1 MNYLTF
7 FQEKLILKKRINFIL
22 HKKTPQSILTTTLI
36 TTTTEIYNI
45 RNDTMM
51 MMNRRHTKGFGRM
64 KKEKEKKAKKK
75 EKEEENKLI
84 RESEENSSSLSS
96 KDEAH
101 STQNILVTNVKRKSG
116 ADYDEDKDAHTTT
129 CRTTTTTTTTSANTT
144 RNCRICMCEESR
156 SMPFVQLR
164 CTCKGAMAFAHK
176 VLKRFFS
183 SKYYSFDFLLSLS
196 FLLFV
201 LTMAFKIILHI
212 TS

>member
-1 MNYLTF
+1 MV
-7 FQEKLILKKRINFIL
+7 
-22 HKKTPQSILTTTLI
+22 
-36 TTTTEIYNI
+36 
-45 RNDTMM
+45 
-51 MMNRRHTKGFGRM
+51 MMNRRHSKGFGRM
-64 KKEKEKKAKKK
+64 KEEKEKKTKKK
-75 EKEEENKLI
+75 EKEEENKLV

-101 STQNILVTNVKRKSG
+101 STQNILVTNVKRKS
-116 ADYDEDKDAHTTT
+116 ADYDEDKKDEDKTTT
-129 CRTTTTTTTTSANTT
+129 RITTTTTTTTSANTNTT

-156 SMPFVQLR
+156 SMPFVQLG

-183 SKYYSFDFLLSLS
+183 SKYYRFDFLLSLF

-201 LTMAFKIILHI
+201 LTIAFKIILHI

>member
-1 MNYLTF
+1 
-7 FQEKLILKKRINFIL
+7 
-22 HKKTPQSILTTTLI
+22 
-36 TTTTEIYNI
+36 
-45 RNDTMM
+45 
-51 MMNRRHTKGFGRM
+51 M

-129 CRTTTTTTTTSANTT
+129 CRTTTTTTTTTSANTT

-156 SMPFVQLR
+156 SMPFVQLG

-201 LTMAFKIILHI
+201 LTMAFKIILHT

>member
-1 MNYLTF
+1 MV
-7 FQEKLILKKRINFIL
+7 
-22 HKKTPQSILTTTLI
+22 
-36 TTTTEIYNI
+36 
-45 RNDTMM
+45 
-51 MMNRRHTKGFGRM
+51 MMNRRHSKGFGRM
-64 KKEKEKKAKKK
+64 KEEKEKKTKKK
-75 EKEEENKLI
+75 EKEEENKLV

-101 STQNILVTNVKRKSG
+101 STQNILVTNVKRKS

-129 CRTTTTTTTTSANTT
+129 CRTTTTTTTTTSANTNTT

-156 SMPFVQLR
+156 SMPFVQLG

-183 SKYYSFDFLLSLS
+183 SKYYRFDFLLSLF

>member
-1 MNYLTF
+1 M
-7 FQEKLILKKRINFIL
+7 
-22 HKKTPQSILTTTLI
+22 
-36 TTTTEIYNI
+36 
-45 RNDTMM
+45 
-51 MMNRRHTKGFGRM
+51 
-64 KKEKEKKAKKK
+64 KEKEKKTKKK
-75 EKEEENKLI
+75 KKEEENKLI

-129 CRTTTTTTTTSANTT
+129 CRTTTTTTTSANTT

-156 SMPFVQLR
+156 SMPFVQLG

-201 LTMAFKIILHI
+201 LTMAFKIILHT

>member
-1 MNYLTF
+1 MV
-7 FQEKLILKKRINFIL
+7 
-22 HKKTPQSILTTTLI
+22 
-36 TTTTEIYNI
+36 
-45 RNDTMM
+45 
-51 MMNRRHTKGFGRM
+51 MMNRRHSKGFGRM
-64 KKEKEKKAKKK
+64 KEEKEKKTKKK
-75 EKEEENKLI
+75 EKEEENKLV

-101 STQNILVTNVKRKSG
+101 STQNILVTNVKRKS
-116 ADYDEDKDAHTTT
+116 ADYDEDKKDEDKTTT
-129 CRTTTTTTTTSANTT
+129 RITTTTTTSANTNTT

-156 SMPFVQLR
+156 SMPFVQLG

-183 SKYYSFDFLLSLS
+183 SKYYRFDFLLSLF

-201 LTMAFKIILHI
+201 LTIAFKIILHI

>member
-1 MNYLTF
+1 
-7 FQEKLILKKRINFIL
+7 
-22 HKKTPQSILTTTLI
+22 
-36 TTTTEIYNI
+36 
-45 RNDTMM
+45 
-51 MMNRRHTKGFGRM
+51 MMNRRHSKGFGRM
-64 KKEKEKKAKKK
+64 KEEKEKKTKKK
-75 EKEEENKLI
+75 EKEEENKLV

-101 STQNILVTNVKRKSG
+101 STQNILVTNVKRKS
-116 ADYDEDKDAHTTT
+116 ADYDEDKKDEDKTTT
-129 CRTTTTTTTTSANTT
+129 RITTTTTTSANTNTT

-156 SMPFVQLR
+156 SMPFVQLG

-183 SKYYSFDFLLSLS
+183 SKYYRFDFLLSLF

-201 LTMAFKIILHI
+201 LTIAFKIILHI

>member
-1 MNYLTF
+1 
-7 FQEKLILKKRINFIL
+7 
-22 HKKTPQSILTTTLI
+22 
-36 TTTTEIYNI
+36 
-45 RNDTMM
+45 
-51 MMNRRHTKGFGRM
+51 MNRRHSKGFGRM
-64 KKEKEKKAKKK
+64 KKEKEKKTKKK
-75 EKEEENKLI
+75 EKEEEKKLV

-101 STQNILVTNVKRKSG
+101 STQNILATSVKRKS
-116 ADYDEDKDAHTTT
+116 ADYDEDKKDEDKTTT
-129 CRTTTTTTTTSANTT
+129 RITTTTTTTTSANTT

-156 SMPFVQLR
+156 SMPFVQLG

-183 SKYYSFDFLLSLS
+183 SKYYRFDFLLSLF

-201 LTMAFKIILHI
+201 LTTAFKIILHI

>member
-1 MNYLTF
+1 
-7 FQEKLILKKRINFIL
+7 
-22 HKKTPQSILTTTLI
+22 
-36 TTTTEIYNI
+36 
-45 RNDTMM
+45 MM
-51 MMNRRHTKGFGRM
+51 MINRRHSKGFGRM
-64 KKEKEKKAKKK
+64 KKEKEKKTKKK
-75 EKEEENKLI
+75 EKEEEKKLV

-101 STQNILVTNVKRKSG
+101 STQNILVTNEKRKS
-116 ADYDEDKDAHTTT
+116 AEDYDEDKKDEDKTTT
-129 CRTTTTTTTTSANTT
+129 RITTTTTTTTSANTT

-156 SMPFVQLR
+156 SMPFVQLG

-183 SKYYSFDFLLSLS
+183 SKYYRFDFLLSLF

-201 LTMAFKIILHI
+201 LTIAFKIILHI